1 MNVSKSVY
9 TSTNMSVTL
18 TVADIQEYIRNKFNI
33 SSNITLNVDFSTG
46 INKEIGVNWM
56 ESTTSH

>member
-1 MNVSKSVY
+1 
-9 TSTNMSVTL
+9 MSVTL

>member
-33 SSNITLNVDFSTG
+33 SSNISINVDFSNV

>member
-33 SSNITLNVDFSTG
+33 SSNITLNDDFSTG

>member
-46 INKEIGVNWM
+46 INKEIGINWM